1 MDPCPQAGSRMS
13 GAVLW
18 RPGDSRS
25 LRADRVPMDMRVLGR
40 LVPLEPE
47 EVDDTVDKWLPLSH
61 LADAIDKLGPWMD
74 RRVAGLMQQLQL
86 STGYYPHMAKLPF
99 GEQRRDLLVP
109 GMYVISDTSPA
120 QRVLYV
126 GSSVDNSVRSRLI
139 AHLYADGRMYSAQR
153 AFRYAFERLGKLG
166 FECEEEA
173 DRVLRRS
180 LWSRNRWLA
189 QPGGLDGDR
198 ELAAGLIADGS
209 FDIAIVAVPASHA
222 ILARCLE
229 RFATE
234 LVRRETGS
242 YPPLNDA
249 PVALERDVRACSTIS
264 HREARA
270 LFSELDRLARGGQ

>member
-1 MDPCPQAGSRMS
+1 VDTGGDGPGARMS

-47 EVDDTVDKWLPLSH
+47 EVDDTVGEWLPLAD
-61 LADAIDKLGPWMD
+61 LALAVDELWPWLNQ
-74 RRVAGLMQQLQL
+74 RVADLPQALRL
-86 STGYYPHMAKLPF
+86 STGFYPHMAKLPF

-109 GMYVISDTSPA
+109 GMYVITDTGPS

-126 GSSVDNSVRSRLI
+126 GSSVDNNVRSRLI

-153 AFRYAFERLGKLG
+153 AFRYAFEQLGQRDYA
-166 FECEEEA
+166 CEAEA
-173 DRVLRRS
+173 DRVLRRA

-189 QPGGLDGDR
+189 QPGGLDGR
-198 ELAAGLIADGS
+198 RQQAAELVADGA
-209 FDIAIVAVPASHA
+209 FDIAIVAVPSSHA

-234 LVRRETGS
+234 LVRQATGS

-249 PVALERDVRACSTIS
+249 PVAMDRAVRAGSAVS
-264 HREARA
+264 HALART
-270 LFSELDRLARGGQ
+270 LFSELDRTARG

>member
-1 MDPCPQAGSRMS
+1 MDAGNGAGARMS

-47 EVDDTVDKWLPLSH
+47 EVGDTVDAWLR
-61 LADAIDKLGPWMD
+61 LANVAEAIAELGPWFD
-74 RRVAGLMQQLQL
+74 QRVAGLPQTLRL
-86 STGYYPHMAKLPF
+86 STGFYPHMAKLPF
-99 GEQRRDLLVP
+99 GDQRRDLLTA
-109 GMYVISDTSPA
+109 GMYVITDSSPD

-126 GSSVDNSVRSRLI
+126 GSSVDNTVRTRLI
-139 AHLYADGRMYSAQR
+139 AHLFADGRMYSAQR
-153 AFRYAFERLGKLG
+153 AFRFAFEQLGQR
-166 FECEEEA
+166 EYASEVDV
-173 DRVLRRS
+173 DRVLRRA

-189 QPGGLDGDR
+189 QPGGLDGR
-198 ELAAGLIADGS
+198 RQQAAELVADGA
-209 FDIAIVAVPASHA
+209 FDIAIVAVPSSHA

-234 LVRRETGS
+234 LVRHATGS

-249 PVALERDVRACSTIS
+249 PVALERDVWRGSALSIAQ
-264 HREARA
+264 ARA
-270 LFSELDRLARGGQ
+270 LFSGLDRLARG